1 VSFYGVIIDAGHP
14 YKGQNRFI
22 CTIKVVD
29 QTRHATTEEQVK
41 TGFALIT
48 CFAKRM
54 EDLPVVR
61 KIGDVIRCQRALG
74 KDARG
79 TRQYSVNM
87 AFNSSWCLFH
97 SSDILLRD
105 VRKGAANQDVDPGYS
120 SSDAES
126 DQEMETEMPDG
137 TTGSDKMVEKSERR
151 KYTPYKFSGKSYS
164 FDYSQEKV
172 IVENLREW

>member
-1 VSFYGVIIDAGHP
+1 
-14 YKGQNRFI
+14 
-22 CTIKVVD
+22 
-29 QTRHATTEEQVK
+29 
-41 TGFALIT
+41 
-48 CFAKRM
+48 M

-61 KIGDVIRCQRALG
+61 KIGDVIRCHRALV
-74 KDARG
+74 KDYKG
-79 TRQYSVNM
+79 IKQFNVNIT
-87 AFNSSWCLFH
+87 FNSSWCLFH

-105 VRKGAANQDVDPGYS
+105 SRKGGTHDDPGYS

-137 TTGSDKMVEKSERR
+137 TTRSDKLMEKSEKR

-172 IVENLREW
+172 IVENLRQWQDHFFTKSSFIFKQMSKELGNLK

>member
-1 VSFYGVIIDAGHP
+1 
-14 YKGQNRFI
+14 
-22 CTIKVVD
+22 
-29 QTRHATTEEQVK
+29 
-41 TGFALIT
+41 
-48 CFAKRM
+48 M

-61 KIGDVIRCQRALG
+61 KIGDVIRCHRALV
-74 KDARG
+74 KDYKG
-79 TRQYSVNM
+79 IKQFNVNIT
-87 AFNSSWCLFH
+87 FNSSWCLFH

-105 VRKGAANQDVDPGYS
+105 IRKGAANQDVDPGYS

-137 TTGSDKMVEKSERR
+137 TTRSDKMVEKSEKR

-172 IVENLREW
+172 IVENLR